1 MDVDEESGAKSE
13 NLSDRDGDKLK
24 EELTPKIKTTPI
36 HSDCLGTT
44 SNQDCEMEKE
54 VAVKKIDSGC
64 PQTSVTTQENKLKNV
79 TDKKPETPAAVGTK
93 SSLPA
98 LRKNGSEDFEEVDV
112 PAKKVK
118 RPQV

>member
-1 MDVDEESGAKSE
+1 MDVDEDSSVKSE
-13 NLSDRDGDKLK
+13 NLSDRDGGKLI
-24 EELTPKIKTTPI
+24 EELTPKIQTTPI
-36 HSDCLGTT
+36 HSDSLGTT
-44 SNQDCEMEKE
+44 SNQDCEMEK

-64 PQTSVTTQENKLKNV
+64 PETSVTTQLKNV

-93 SSLPA
+93 SSLP
-98 LRKNGSEDFEEVDV
+98 DIEEVDV